1 MKQFQITLKNEKIRL
16 YTLLSWLIIVSNLI
30 LFLYLYFFSTSRV
43 VRYTSIAALA
53 IFVILFILQFYFRRS
68 KYAFGFTPFF
78 LIVMLA
84 WINTGNYFLAAV
96 TVVFELLSFYSLRKQ
111 VIIISKDIIF
121 YPSFPPKKILWNKLN
136 NIILKDSILTID
148 LKNNKIIQ
156 QLIDETQI
164 VINEKEFNEFCRQ
177 QLKDAGAS
185 V

>member
-1 MKQFQITLKNEKIRL
+1 
-16 YTLLSWLIIVSNLI
+16 
-30 LFLYLYFFSTSRV
+30 
-43 VRYTSIAALA
+43 
-53 IFVILFILQFYFRRS
+53 
-68 KYAFGFTPFF
+68 
-78 LIVMLA
+78 MLA